1 MAVTYRG
8 TVQTLA
14 IAGNDATTQNLFVV
28 ENGIAS
34 RVNVIVRRLT
44 FGMDAT
50 AVLTSVQNVVRLC
63 RATSVSGGVL
73 VAKAPFVGTQ
83 TSDPAVVFRAQA
95 NETGAITATA
105 GDVLWAQLAGRM
117 HTAVEQ
123 QMAEYESERLQERN
137 IVPLVCKDIAD
148 LVIRPG
154 QALLVKVV
162 AATAASN
169 PYASNTYVVRCAWEE
184 DAIATFAISG
194 TVTLSGSPVS
204 GAIVTVIEADDTSMT
219 NAVLRETITTGAGGT
234 WTSNIRTGKVAAAF
248 VQYENGG
255 TYYTA
260 PGSPYLA

>member
-8 TVQTLA
+8 AVQTLV
-14 IAGNDATTQNLFVV
+14 IAGNDATTQNLFVI

-34 RVNVIVRRLT
+34 RVNVIIHRLT
-44 FGMDAT
+44 FASDAL
-50 AVLTSVQNVVRLC
+50 AVLTSIQSVVKTS
-63 RATSVSGGVL
+63 RATSVSGGVVL
-73 VAKAPFVGTQ
+73 AKAPFTSTQ
-83 TSDPAVVFRAQA
+83 TSDAAVVFRARA

-105 GDVLWAQLAGRM
+105 GGTLWSQLATRM

-123 QMAEYESERLQERN
+123 QQPEVDSELLHERTLLPT
-137 IVPLVCKDIAD
+137 VADTIAD
-148 LVIRPG
+148 FILRPG
-154 QALLVKVV
+154 EALLVRLV

-169 PYASNTYVVRCAWEE
+169 PSTSSNYVVACAWEE

-204 GAIVTVIEADDTSMT
+204 GAVVTVIEADDINMT
-219 NAVLRETITTGAGGT
+219 NAVLRETITTGGGGT
-234 WTSNIRTGKVAAAF
+234 WASNIRTGKVAAAF